1 MNWSRFFI
9 AFVVIYVVGGLLN
22 FLMHGVL
29 LMESYEAIQSVWRPD
44 MDRLMWIQWVTP
56 LFLIFFFL
64 YIFARG
70 YEGKGIMEGVRF
82 GLIIWAFVSIPMT
95 YGQYML
101 YPLPYSLVWKWLAA
115 DLVSFVVFGILAA
128 AIYKPLETKKTT

>member
-56 LFLIFFFL
+56 LFMIFFFL
-64 YIFARG
+64 YIFVRG